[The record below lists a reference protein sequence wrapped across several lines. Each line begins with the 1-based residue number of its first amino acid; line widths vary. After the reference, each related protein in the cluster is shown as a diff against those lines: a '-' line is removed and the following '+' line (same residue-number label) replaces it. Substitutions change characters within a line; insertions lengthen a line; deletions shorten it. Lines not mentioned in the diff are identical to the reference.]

1 MAYRI
6 ILASASPRRKELL
19 EQVGAEFEIFPAVGE
34 EIITDSSP
42 QQAVLDLAAQKAAE
56 VAAKVREDAIIL
68 GADTVV
74 AFGDKILGKPKNEAD
89 AKQMLSLL
97 SGKTHSVYTGVSI
110 VVRQS
115 GESQSYSFYEETEV
129 TMYPLS
135 EQQILSY
142 IRTKEPM
149 DKAGSYGIQGK
160 GAVFIEKIQGDYNNV
175 VGLPIARVFRTLEEV
190 CGFSVMVREIYH

>member
-19 EQVGAEFEIFPAVGE
+19 EHVGAEFEIIPAVGE

>member
-1 MAYRI
+1 MVLHLGI
-6 ILASASPRRKELL
+6 MNNQVRRKELL
-19 EQVGAEFEIFPAVGE
+19 EQVGAEFEIIPAVGE